1 MKNYPNQIFFREVR
15 NVGLTLIGLLKNS
28 DQLRLKFNIFLKKT
42 YAFYF
47 NFIVVY
53 LTTPQNFSIRVATLP
68 GSPEKPGI

>member
-15 NVGLTLIGLLKNS
+15 NVGLLKNS

-68 GSPEKPGI
+68 GSPEKPRI